1 MKMETRTTSTRVRR
15 ITTESKRSHDRIF
28 TERFN
33 DISELSSLYEFRD
46 DQAVESFL
54 EENAFLGSLLFL
66 THKRAREYFGP
77 GVRLAVKVI
86 KDPEVGEDR
95 RLFVL
100 IPTEMHPDE
109 ALDRLDELYDD
120 WWLDVL
126 SKADHKM
133 SIDVEYV

>member
-1 MKMETRTTSTRVRR
+1 MKMETRTTSTKVRR
-15 ITTESKRSHDRIF
+15 ITTESKRSHNTIF

-33 DISELSSLYEFRD
+33 DRSELSSLYEFRD

-54 EENAFLGSLLFL
+54 EENAFLGGLLFI
-66 THKRAREYFGP
+66 THKRVREYFGP
-77 GVRLAVKVI
+77 GVRLDVKVV

-100 IPTEMHPDE
+100 IRTEMHPDE

-126 SKADHKM
+126 SEANHKM

>member
-1 MKMETRTTSTRVRR
+1 MKMEEKSTSTRVRK
-15 ITTESKRSHDRIF
+15 ITTEVKRYQSTVF
-28 TERFN
+28 TGRLN
-33 DISELSSLYEFRD
+33 DISELNSLYKFRD
-46 DQAVESFL
+46 GQAVENFL
-54 EENAFLGSLLFL
+54 KENAFLGRLLF
-66 THKRAREYFGP
+66 TAHERIREYFGP
-77 GVRLAVKVI
+77 GVRLDVKVV

-100 IPTEMHPDE
+100 IRTEMHPDD
-109 ALDRLDELYDD
+109 ALDRLDELYDN